1 VLDLDA
7 LFDSLG
13 VLTANR
19 VGRVFIDDKGAT
31 VNVAVDA
38 DGNAGNGFE
47 LLVAIL
53 HTTDLIT
60 KGNTGADVIVG
71 NG

>member
-1 VLDLDA
+1 

-19 VGRVFIDDKGAT
+19 TGRVLITDSGSI

-47 LLVAIL
+47 LLVATL
-53 HTTDLIT
+53 HTTDIIT
-60 KGNTGADVIVG
+60 KGITGADVIVG
-71 NG
+71 TG